1 LSVSAKCRFIGGRGA
16 RPKQDDVPPSASK
29 RASRRDKRS
38 GDAVPTVT
46 SIAND
51 TIAPASSETA
61 SESLGS
67 KSKSPVRKSRRD
79 D

>member
-1 LSVSAKCRFIGGRGA
+1 M
-16 RPKQDDVPPSASK
+16 PPSASK

-51 TIAPASSETA
+51 TIAPAQQRDSLFRSRDSRSDSSA
-61 SESLGS
+61 VS
-67 KSKSPVRKSRRD
+67 
-79 D
+79 

>member
-1 LSVSAKCRFIGGRGA
+1 M
-16 RPKQDDVPPSASK
+16 PPSASK

-51 TIAPASSETA
+51 TIAPLSSETA
-61 SESLGS
+61 SESLGYCQAS
-67 KSKSPVRKSRRD
+67 LRDERLRVRSPRASHKSTPLRHIAEFMD
-79 D
+79 